1 MMIRYTSCDPL
12 TYYRG
17 LFHFLIFCQSYVPH
31 PDFSCEFNENKSF
44 HLSEFP
50 SQFCCDL
57 PRKCIKYSITNR
69 PISDP
74 PKALWSEKS
83 WPE

>member
-1 MMIRYTSCDPL
+1 MIRYKAYDPL
-12 TYYRG
+12 IYYGG
-17 LFHFLIFCQSYVPH
+17 LFHVLIFRQGCAPH

-44 HLSEFP
+44 HLSKFP
-50 SQFCCDL
+50 SQFFCDL
-57 PRKCIKYSITNR
+57 PRKCIKYSITNP

-74 PKALWSEKS
+74 PKALRYEES